1 MTDGIIVGML
11 LAVLLVYGMVTGFD
25 DGNPD
30 REQIMSIE
38 DILYEAY
45 EEGLRDEVF
54 TELKRMKKK
63 GIMQGKELS
72 DRYDYALTQVRK
84 YKQARAK
91 RGTENRQLNV
101 IRLVA

>member
-11 LAVLLVYGMVTGFD
+11 LAVLLVYGIVTGFD
-25 DGNPD
+25 DGTD
-30 REQIMSIE
+30 REQVMSIE

-54 TELKRMKKK
+54 KELTRMKKK
-63 GIMQGKELS
+63 GIMNGRELS
-72 DRYDYALTQVRK
+72 DRYSYALTQVRK
-84 YKQARAK
+84 HKQARGK

>member
-1 MTDGIIVGML
+1 
-11 LAVLLVYGMVTGFD
+11 
-25 DGNPD
+25 
-30 REQIMSIE
+30 MSIE

-91 RGTENRQLNV
+91 RGTENR
-101 IRLVA
+101 